1 MRKHLIMA
9 TFTSVFLTIARAS
22 TAAAPAAGQTVSQPW
37 PGGNAGDHPLFKAVA
52 KPVR

>member
-37 PGGNAGDHPLFKAVA
+37 PGGHAGEHHLFKAVA

>member
-1 MRKHLIMA
+1 VRKHLILA

-22 TAAAPAAGQTVSQPW
+22 TAAAPATGQTASQPW
-37 PGGNAGDHPLFKAVA
+37 SGGNAFDHHFFKAAA

>member
-1 MRKHLIMA
+1 VRKHLIMA

-37 PGGNAGDHPLFKAVA
+37 PGRNAADHHFFKAVA

>member
-22 TAAAPAAGQTVSQPW
+22 TAAPPAAGQTVSQPW
-37 PGGNAGDHPLFKAVA
+37 PGGIAGDHPLFKAVA

>member
-1 MRKHLIMA
+1 MRKHLIVA

-22 TAAAPAAGQTVSQPW
+22 TAAAPATGQTVSQLW
-37 PGGNAGDHPLFKAVA
+37 PGGNAGDPHFLKAAA